1 MHSLERMPLLINRR
15 KFLELSSRTAAALSL
30 GPLATV
36 ANRSFAQSAP
46 SNFTEIRA
54 GVGTFVGQG
63 GTIGWYVKEDTAVVV
78 DSQFPRTAEVC
89 RKGLERR
96 TEGKIQLLLNTH
108 HHGDHTGGNNVFK
121 GLVEKIVAQANVPT
135 LQEAQAK
142 ERGRSAGQVYADT
155 TFEKSWKTGI
165 GDEVVKAKHYGP
177 AHTGGD
183 SVIHFQNANVAHV
196 GDLVFNRWHPFID
209 PNGGGSIKGW
219 ASVLEK
225 IHEDFDDET
234 VFIFGR
240 GRKESGITGKR
251 ADVLAMPD
259 YFHRVF
265 AFIERAK
272 KDGLSDEDIMNSTPK
287 GFEDIESPSERMSLQ
302 VTLQRVLEQ
311 GQEKSQEEDNSK
323 GSDSA

>member
-1 MHSLERMPLLINRR
+1 LIDRR
-15 KFLELSSRTAAALSL
+15 TFLEVSSRTAAALSL
-30 GPLATV
+30 GPLV
-36 ANRSFAQSAP
+36 SFANRAVAQSAP

-89 RKGLERR
+89 RKGLETR

-108 HHGDHTGGNNVFK
+108 HHGDHTGGNSVFR
-121 GLVEKIVAQANVPT
+121 GLVEKIVAHANVPS
-135 LQEAQAK
+135 LQKAQAE
-142 ERGRSAGQVYADT
+142 ERGSSASQVYADT
-155 TFEKSWKTGI
+155 TFEKSWTTRVA
-165 GDEVVKAKHYGP
+165 DEVITAKYYRP

-209 PNGGGSIKGW
+209 PNGGGSIQGW
-219 ASVLEK
+219 ASVLEN
-225 IHEDFDDET
+225 IHKDFDDET
-234 VFIFGR
+234 VFIFGH
-240 GRKESGITGKR
+240 GKKESGITGKR
-251 ADVLAMPD
+251 SDVLAMRD

-265 AFIERAK
+265 EFIEQAK
-272 KDGLSDEDIMNSTPK
+272 KNGLSDEDILAAPPK

-302 VTLQRVLEQ
+302 VTLRRVLEQ
-311 GQEKSQEEDNSK
+311 GQKKSQNE
-323 GSDSA
+323 SDSNSEESP